1 MSAFGCLQGIIRG
14 EITKLKDQGK
24 KVIYFKETVLHTL
37 EHSVILLP
45 FLLLTYFL
53 MELLEHKT
61 SERAEA
67 AISRA
72 GRVGPLFGGLLGA
85 VPQCG
90 FSAAASGLF
99 AGRVITVGTL
109 LAVFLSTSD
118 EMMAVMLSSAAK
130 NPENIKKLLTVLLI
144 KVVGGIIIGFA
155 VDLILG
161 KKYSRRDSHG
171 IGDVCEHENCHCHE
185 RSLILSALIH
195 SVKIWGFIVLA
206 TFVIN
211 NIIYFAGEDSIGK
224 LMRNVPVLGEF
235 LAGIIGLIPN
245 CASSVVLTELY
256 LGGVITGGQ
265 LMSGLFTG
273 AGIGV
278 LVLFRSN
285 RRIKENLTILAILY
299 FTGVG
304 LGLLV
309 GLTGII

>member
-1 MSAFGCLQGIIRG
+1 MFASRTLRKKYN
-14 EITKLKDQGK
+14 TKEKQ
-24 KVIYFKETVLHTL
+24 VEYIHETVLHTL
-37 EHSVILLP
+37 EHSAILLP
-45 FLLLTYFL
+45 FLFLTYLF
-53 MELLEHKT
+53 MEFLEHKT
-61 SERAEA
+61 GERAER

-109 LAVFLSTSD
+109 IAVFLATSD
-118 EMMAVMLSSAAK
+118 EMVAVMLSSAAK
-130 NPENIKKLLTVLLI
+130 NPENIKKLLIILAI
-144 KVVGGIIIGFA
+144 KVVGGILVGFA
-155 VDLILG
+155 VDLIFG
-161 KKYSRRDSHG
+161 KRHAKHTENHG
-171 IGDVCEHENCHCHE
+171 IGDICEHENCHCHE
-185 RSLILSALIH
+185 KNIFVSALIH
-195 SVKIWGFIVLA
+195 SLKIWGFILFA

-211 NIIYFAGEDSIGK
+211 NIIYFVGEDSIGK
-224 LMRNVPVLGEF
+224 MMHNIPVLGEF

-265 LMSGLFTG
+265 LLSGLFTG

-285 RRIKENLTILAILY
+285 RRIKENLMILCLLY
-299 FTGVG
+299 LTGVG
-304 LGLLV
+304 LGLIV
-309 GLTGII
+309 GLTGVL